1 MHVYHPNVH
10 ERQASIDSR
19 TRSNVSAHNCV
30 HSRARANIHNRVY
43 VFAPKQKCV
52 NTSKYKSNRGT
63 NVSKKILYI
72 YISACLVCMS
82 TCLPSKSPNANPVS
96 FNFDK
101 AFLPGAAAETN
112 LWQVQLA
119 GDGSQGAFAYRITTV
134 MKDAVLEHPNP
145 AVRSLQDV
153 EKVLGVRLILGAPA
167 QGGPSDPDDVG
178 FLDWQL
184 VIYSCGLDAAL
195 NFIHFILEF
204 KLQKRYLSSM
214 PQLLLHMAYP
224 GSSAPPLA
232 LPLPWQ
238 ELQDTSIAV
247 PKPFNAMPP
256 RTRRHVLVQL
266 DVAAET
272 ARAGA
277 EAESQGEAEDD
288 GKSYA
293 LTFYGNIYPFKSAFE
308 EHGVAGSW
316 VAIRAS
322 EEKKD
327 YVRFL
332 ELKMDDACK
341 EKVKE
346 VLNGILRGL
355 PLYFI
360 NMVGNAD
367 PMACWLQ
374 RQPSILHTER
384 Q

>member
-1 MHVYHPNVH
+1 MPDRESEVYIRILRGRINTKTCDHLDLGT
-10 ERQASIDSR
+10 QTR
-19 TRSNVSAHNCV
+19 T
-30 HSRARANIHNRVY
+30 
-43 VFAPKQKCV
+43 P
-52 NTSKYKSNRGT
+52 
-63 NVSKKILYI
+63 
-72 YISACLVCMS
+72 S
-82 TCLPSKSPNANPVS
+82 THMMVQVWPG
-96 FNFDK
+96 
-101 AFLPGAAAETN
+101 FLPGADAGAD

-119 GDGSQGAFAYRITTV
+119 GDGSKGAFAYKIATV

-145 AVRSLQDV
+145 AVRTLQDV
-153 EKVLGVRLILGAPA
+153 EKVLGVRLVLGAPA

-184 VIYSCGLDAAL
+184 VIYSCGLGAAL
-195 NFIHFILEF
+195 NFIHFILDY
-204 KLQKRYLSSM
+204 KLEKRLISSM
-214 PQLLLHMAYP
+214 PKLFLHSGYTA
-224 GSSAPPLA
+224 GLALPP

-238 ELQDTSIAV
+238 ALQDTSLPM

-256 RTRRHVLVQL
+256 RTRRHVLAQL
-266 DVAAET
+266 DVKE
-272 ARAGA
+272 
-277 EAESQGEAEDD
+277 EAENNEQEAENG
-288 GKSYA
+288 GKGYA
-293 LTFYGNIYPFKSAFE
+293 LTFYGNIYPFKGAFE
-308 EHGVAGSW
+308 EHGIAGSW

-332 ELKMDDACK
+332 ELKMDDASK

-374 RQPSILHTER
+374 EQPSVLHTETP
-384 Q
+384 